1 MYPVLAVGALEG
13 VLAFAVGAVTDR
25 AGVGGRARVSALA
38 TKEEEKLKEQLEEA
52 EGRGQREAADCR
64 V

>member
-1 MYPVLAVGALEG
+1 M
-13 VLAFAVGAVTDR
+13 AFAVGAVTDR